1 MAKNKRRDRDDETPD
16 VYFIPPNY
24 IDASGVFGGMFRL
37 RNAIEACVV
46 GGASGWILFGITAGM
61 DLTVRIIILLSVVL
75 PLMFFAAVGVMGLS
89 ITEFLYFCFR
99 FVFKRRIVGR
109 DAFDAVSIDEA
120 EEEASWDGVNSDGG
134 CYSRRGKQFRSGS
147 IKRKF
152 QHPSKVNR
160 QSSKSNLRHSNI
172 DTRPSKPSTRPSKS
186 SKLAKKMKRR
196 IDAGID
202 HSKKQKGMLVKG
214 RGKGKWGKYIR
225 TVNEAAD
232 YIPIKQIK
240 NGIIYTSDGRYVK
253 IIEVTPINFLLR
265 TPKEQRSII
274 LSFVSF
280 LKISPVKM
288 QLKCLSKK
296 ADIEKHLAIA
306 RADLQKE
313 TNEECRNLQQDYMN
327 LLYEIGS
334 REAVSRRFFIIFE
347 YEPYM
352 RAKDIEAD
360 AIANLNGIAANAKN
374 YLAQCGNDIVEHNDD
389 DEFAIE
395 ALYQMLNR
403 KSSFDTPLSA
413 RKREVIMDY
422 AANYGKA
429 AVNDIPPTEY
439 MAPKYIDLSHMNYIK
454 MDGVYIAYLVVPTQ
468 GYRTHVQAGW
478 ISLLVNAGE
487 GIDID
492 IYLSKEPKEKVSQSL
507 GRHIRMNKSKIK
519 DASDTNEDFDDLAGS
534 IHGGYYM
541 KRGIANNEDF
551 YYVNILVTITGA
563 TKEILDWRVREMQ
576 KKLISQ
582 DMAVQMCTF
591 RMEDA
596 FLSSLPL
603 ASIEKRLK
611 KWSHRNMLTSGVAS
625 CYPLTSYELCDEN
638 GILIGVNKH
647 NQSMIM
653 MDFFNSRM
661 YKNANLAILGTS
673 GAGKTFILQLIAT
686 RMRRKGIQVF
696 ILAPLKG
703 HEFFRACNTIGGSFI
718 QISPSSKHCINV
730 MEIRPVD
737 TAAAELIDEV
747 VLDRSL
753 LATKIDRLH
762 VFFSLMIPDMNHE
775 ERQLLDETIIRTY
788 QGFGISHDNDTLI
801 DPEDPEGK
809 RFKPMPILG
818 DLHKLLIERDE
829 TKRMANIINRLVH
842 GSASTFNQAT
852 NVNLD
857 NKFIVLD
864 ISELTGDLLTVG
876 MFVALDCI
884 WDKAKEDRTKE
895 KAIFMDE
902 LWKLIG
908 ASSNRMAA
916 EFVLEV
922 FKIIRGYGG
931 SAVAAT
937 QDLNDFFALEDGKY
951 GKGIINNCKTK
962 IVLNL
967 EDDEAD
973 RVQDILG
980 LSESERQAIVHFE
993 RGNAMISANKNNV
1006 TVEIKPSEKEK
1017 LLITTDRRELQA
1029 IADRKREEKYHL
1041 NFIDSL

>member
-1 MAKNKRRDRDDETPD
+1 MAKNKARNRDEDAADI
-16 VYFIPPNY
+16 YFIPPNY
-24 IDASGVFGGMFRL
+24 VDASGVFGGMFRL
-37 RNAIEACVV
+37 RNAIEACAI
-46 GGASGWILFGITAGM
+46 GGASAWLLFEVTAGM
-61 DLTVRIIILLSVVL
+61 DLTIRVTILLAGVL
-75 PLMFFAAVGVMGLS
+75 PLMFFAAIGVMGLS

-99 FVFKRRIVGR
+99 FIFKRRIIGR
-109 DAFDAVSIDEA
+109 AAFNSVSLDEA
-120 EEEASWDGVNSDGG
+120 AQEARWDG
-134 CYSRRGKQFRSGS
+134 KGS
-147 IKRKF
+147 HVKRKTRR
-152 QHPSKVNR
+152 PNR
-160 QSSKSNLRHSNI
+160 IARLMKTRI
-172 DTRPSKPSTRPSKS
+172 DTGFDPT
-186 SKLAKKMKRR
+186 
-196 IDAGID
+196 
-202 HSKKQKGMLVKG
+202 KKQKGMLVRG
-214 RGKGKWGKYIR
+214 RGKGKWGKFIR
-225 TVNEAAD
+225 TANEVAD

-240 NGIIYTSDGRYVK
+240 NGIIYTADGRYVK

-274 LSFVSF
+274 WSFVSF
-280 LKISPVKM
+280 LKISPMKM
-288 QLKCLSKK
+288 QIKCLSKK
-296 ADIEKHLAIA
+296 ADIEKYLANA
-306 RADLQKE
+306 RVDMQKE
-313 TNEECRNLQQDYMN
+313 TNAECRELQQDYMN

-334 REAVSRRFFIIFE
+334 KEAVSRRFFIIFE
-347 YEPYM
+347 YEPYL

-360 AIANLNGIAANAKN
+360 AIANLNTIAATAKT
-374 YLAQCGNDIVEHNDD
+374 YLAQCGNNLVEHNDHD
-389 DEFAIE
+389 DFSIE
-395 ALYQMLNR
+395 ILYQMLCR
-403 KSSFDTPLSA
+403 KSSFDAPLSS
-413 RKREVIMDY
+413 RKREVVMDY
-422 AANYGKA
+422 ATNYGKTA
-429 AVNDIPPTEY
+429 IHDIPAAEY
-439 MAPKYIDLSHMNYIK
+439 AAPKYIDLSHANYIK
-454 MDGVYIAYLVVPTQ
+454 MDGVYIAYLLVPTQ
-468 GYRTHVQAGW
+468 GFKTHVQAGW

-492 IYLSKEPKEKVSQSL
+492 IYLAKQPKEKMSQSL

-519 DASDTNEDFDDLAGS
+519 DAQDTNDDFDDLAGS
-534 IHGGYYM
+534 IQGGYYM

-551 YYVNILVTITGA
+551 YYCNILVTITGA
-563 TKEILDWRVREMQ
+563 TKETLDWRVREMQ
-576 KKLISQ
+576 KKMIAQ
-582 DMAVQMCTF
+582 DMEVQMCTF

-603 ASIEKRLK
+603 ASIEKSLH
-611 KWSHRNMLTSGVAS
+611 KWSRRNMLTSGAAS

-638 GILIGVNKH
+638 GILIGVNKL
-647 NQSMIM
+647 NLSMIM
-653 MDFFNSRM
+653 MDFFNSLI
-661 YKNANLAILGTS
+661 YKNANLSILGTS
-673 GAGKTFILQLIAT
+673 GAGKTFVLQLIAT

-718 QISPSSKHCINV
+718 QISPSSKHCINI
-730 MEIRPVD
+730 MEIRSVD

-762 VFFSLMIPDMNHE
+762 IFFSLMIPDMTHE

-788 QGFGISHDNDTLI
+788 QSFGISHDNDTLI
-801 DPEDPEGK
+801 DPSDSEGK

-818 DLHKLLIERDE
+818 DLYNLLAERNE

-842 GSASTFNQAT
+842 GSASTFNQQT

-857 NKFIVLD
+857 NKYIVLD

-931 SAVAAT
+931 SAVNAT

-962 IVLNL
+962 IILNL

-993 RGNAMISANKNNV
+993 RGSAMISANKNNV
-1006 TVEIKPSEKEK
+1006 VVDIKPSEKEK
-1017 LLITTDRRELQA
+1017 ELITTDRRELQA
-1029 IADRKREEKYHL
+1029 IAERRRAVLEHDKLMQDAEAAAMKRKAM
-1041 NFIDSL
+1041 

>member
-1 MAKNKRRDRDDETPD
+1 VAKNKQRDRDDDSAD

-24 IDASGVFGGMFRL
+24 VDSSGVFGGMFRL
-37 RNAIEACVV
+37 RNAIEALAV
-46 GGASGWILFGITAGM
+46 GGLSAWSLFGVTAEM
-61 DLTVRIIILLSVVL
+61 DLTIRIIILLAGVL

-89 ITEFLYFCFR
+89 ITEFLYFFVR
-99 FVFKRRIVGR
+99 FVYKRRVIGDVVTLKNR
-109 DAFDAVSIDEA
+109 
-120 EEEASWDGVNSDGG
+120 
-134 CYSRRGKQFRSGS
+134 RSGVMIRS
-147 IKRKF
+147 KGGVMGMIKG
-152 QHPSKVNR
+152 
-160 QSSKSNLRHSNI
+160 LG
-172 DTRPSKPSTRPSKS
+172 
-186 SKLAKKMKRR
+186 KRR
-196 IDAGID
+196 
-202 HSKKQKGMLVKG
+202 
-214 RGKGKWGKYIR
+214 RRYIR
-225 TVNEAAD
+225 TANEVAD
-232 YIPIKQIK
+232 YLPIKKIM
-240 NGIIYTSDGRYVK
+240 NGIIHTTDNRYVK

-274 LSFVSF
+274 WAFVSF

-296 ADIEKHLAIA
+296 ADIEKHLNIA
-306 RADLQKE
+306 RANLQNE
-313 TNEECRNLQQDYMN
+313 TNAECRELQQDYMK
-327 LLYEIGS
+327 LLYDIGS
-334 REAVSRRFFIIFE
+334 KEAVSRRFFIIFE
-347 YEPYM
+347 YEPYI
-352 RAKDIEAD
+352 RAKDVEAD
-360 AIANLNGIAANAKN
+360 AIANLNTIATTART
-374 YLAQCGNDIVEHNDD
+374 YLAQCGNEIVEHNDD

-395 ALYQMLNR
+395 ILYQLLNR
-403 KSSFDTPLSA
+403 QSSFDVPLSA

-422 AANYGKA
+422 ATNYGKTA
-429 AVNDIPPTEY
+429 ADNIPGVEFA
-439 MAPKYIDLSHMNYIK
+439 APKYIDLAHMNYIK

-468 GYRTHVQAGW
+468 GYRSHVQAGW
-478 ISLLVNAGE
+478 TSLLVNAGE

-492 IYLSKEPKEKVSQSL
+492 IYLSKQPKEKISQSL

-519 DASDTNEDFDDLAGS
+519 DAQDTNDDFDDLAGS

-551 YYVNILVTITGA
+551 YYCNILVTITGA

-576 KKLISQ
+576 KKMIAQ
-582 DMAVQMCTF
+582 DMSVQMCTF

-603 ASIEKRLK
+603 ASIEKNLH
-611 KWSHRNMLTSGVAS
+611 KWSRRNMLTSGAAS
-625 CYPLTSYELCDEN
+625 CYPLTSFEMCDDN
-638 GILIGVNKH
+638 GILLGVNKH
-647 NQSMIM
+647 NQSLIM
-653 MDFFNSRM
+653 VDIFNSRV
-661 YKNANLAILGTS
+661 YKNANMAILGTS
-673 GAGKTFILQLIAT
+673 GAGKSFTLQLMAT
-686 RMRRKGIQVF
+686 RMRRKGVQVF

-703 HEFFRACNTIGGSFI
+703 HEFFRTCNTIGGSFI
-718 QISPSSKHCINV
+718 QVSPSSKHCINI

-737 TAAAELIDEV
+737 TAAAELIDEA

-762 VFFSLMIPDMNHE
+762 IFFSLLIPDMSHE

-788 QGFGISHDNDTLI
+788 KNFGISHDNDTLI
-801 DPEDPEGK
+801 DTDYSDDADNMSNSDNSTNK

-818 DLHKLLIERDE
+818 DLYNLLIERNE

-842 GSASTFNQAT
+842 GSASTFNQPT

-857 NKFIVLD
+857 NKYIVLD

-876 MFVALDCI
+876 MFVALDYV

-895 KAIFMDE
+895 KAIFVDE
-902 LWKLIG
+902 TWKLIG

-916 EFVLEV
+916 EFVLEI

-931 SAVAAT
+931 AAITAT
-937 QDLNDFFALEDGKY
+937 QDINDFFALEDGKY

-962 IVLNL
+962 IILNL

-1006 TVEIKPSEKEK
+1006 TVEVKPSRKE
-1017 LLITTDRRELQA
+1017 LELITTDRRELQA
-1029 IADRKREEKYHL
+1029 IAGRKRAAIENEKL
-1041 NFIDSL
+1041 IQDVTKAAQPSKE